1 LLPIKIKHTEPN
13 LIKPKKSEIRHP
25 MEKSKDEVLTTDEA
39 TRFLKISRPTY
50 FKCIRLGK
58 INAIKVGSAWRVL
71 QSELYKFLKSGKGR
85 SKGENDL
92 A

>member
-1 LLPIKIKHTEPN
+1 
-13 LIKPKKSEIRHP
+13 

-39 TRFLKISRPTY
+39 TRYLKISKPTY

-58 INAIKVGSAWRVL
+58 INAIKVGSGWRVL
-71 QSELYKFLKSGKGR
+71 QSELNKFLKSGKRR